1 MTGCNGVELK
11 FALHNRVKYS
21 EDSICF
27 YSSHLICHPTQWV
40 CEADKEYRHAWNCQF
55 KLVKLR
61 ESLCDAFD
69 HELEYIIQVARI
81 LGGDDPVSILN
92 EETEKLILG
101 HRTTFIKE
109 DLCLSL
115 LYFMGNL
122 SDFQEC

>member
-1 MTGCNGVELK
+1 M
-11 FALHNRVKYS
+11 
-21 EDSICF
+21 
-27 YSSHLICHPTQWV
+27 
-40 CEADKEYRHAWNCQF
+40 
-55 KLVKLR
+55 
-61 ESLCDAFD
+61 CDAFD

-101 HRTTFIKE
+101 HRATFIKE